1 MNKQQIPE
9 KITLEEIARRKEE
22 TLEKIRAQQ
31 GAMTTT
37 AKKIF
42 APLAPAA
49 SAGNAMMR
57 SFNTGMA
64 IFDGVMMG
72 MKIMKKLRSLF
83 RDRATASK

>member
-1 MNKQQIPE
+1 MNKQQIPQ

-22 TLEKIRAQQ
+22 TLTKIRAQQ
-31 GAMTTT
+31 GVMTAT
-37 AKKIF
+37 ARNIF
-42 APLAPAA
+42 APLIPAA

-72 MKIMKKLRSLF
+72 LKIMKKIRSIF
-83 RDRATASK
+83 QKR